1 MPDPLVSPD
10 PTPLPPL
17 TRPPA
22 LQKGDTIGVVAPSYA
37 PRPGWL
43 ARGVKALERAG
54 YGVLLDP
61 EISTLRRFQ
70 RQEDE
75 RRAENLMGMWLDPR
89 VKAVIGGTG
98 GYGAVR
104 MIPYL
109 EPEIFRRNPKAF
121 VGYSDITALHL
132 WLTRRAGL
140 RVFHGPTVDDLV
152 PGTRD
157 QTMAS
162 LLTALTT
169 PRPAAKIGRDHARV
183 VRPGRAV
190 GRLMGGNLA
199 LVQQTIGTAYEIDTR
214 DAILFFEET
223 RDPMSYVDER
233 LVHLRAAGLLR
244 GVKGIVIGQLSL
256 DRSEEDEFEDFL
268 LDLVSDLDVPI
279 ITDFPAGHE
288 VPNLTIPIGTE
299 VELVAEGESGYIQ
312 YREDALEG

>member
-1 MPDPLVSPD
+1 MSDPVAPPES
-10 PTPLPPL
+10 TPLPPL

-61 EISTLRRFQ
+61 EIGTLRRFQ
-70 RQEDE
+70 RKEDE

-109 EPEIFRRNPKAF
+109 EPEIFRRNPQAF

-152 PGTRD
+152 PGRRD

-169 PRPAAKIGRDHARV
+169 PRPAARIGRDHARV
-183 VRPGRAV
+183 VR
-190 GRLMGGNLA
+190 
-199 LVQQTIGTAYEIDTR
+199 
-214 DAILFFEET
+214 
-223 RDPMSYVDER
+223 
-233 LVHLRAAGLLR
+233 
-244 GVKGIVIGQLSL
+244 
-256 DRSEEDEFEDFL
+256 
-268 LDLVSDLDVPI
+268 
-279 ITDFPAGHE
+279 
-288 VPNLTIPIGTE
+288 
-299 VELVAEGESGYIQ
+299 
-312 YREDALEG
+312 